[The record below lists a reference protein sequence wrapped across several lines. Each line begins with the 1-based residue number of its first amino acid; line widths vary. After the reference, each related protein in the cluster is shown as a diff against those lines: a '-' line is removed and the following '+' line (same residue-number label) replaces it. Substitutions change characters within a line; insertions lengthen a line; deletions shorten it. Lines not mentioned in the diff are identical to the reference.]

1 MMEGDTRRDLSIV
14 LCGEAGQGIQTV
26 EFVLTRVLKRSG
38 YHVFATKEYMSR
50 VRGGFNST
58 EIRVSSRR
66 VAAHVDRIDLLIPL
80 GTGAIEH
87 MGDRVT
93 SDTLILGDCDVLGEC
108 SHLGDEHPIFDVPFT
123 AMAEQLGSK
132 MYANVIGVGV
142 IGGILDADPE
152 VVRDYLTEIFARKG
166 EEVVASN
173 IEACEQGYVIGKQ
186 YVEEGLISAG
196 FPKDPS
202 IRDDVLLN
210 GAEAV
215 ATGAIAGGCNV
226 ITSYPMSPS
235 TGVLTFLAKQAK
247 EFDIVAE
254 QAEDEVAA
262 INMALGAWY
271 AGGRALVTTSGGGFA
286 LMVEG
291 VSLAGMI
298 ETPVVIH
305 LAQRPGPATGLPTR
319 TEQGDL
325 NLVLYAG
332 HGSFPRIILAPGDIH
347 QAFHLTRQAFDLADR
362 FQVPVFVLTDQ
373 YMMDTYYNTP
383 PVDMDYP
390 APESHVVT
398 TGPDYKRYA
407 ITPDGI
413 SPRGIPGMGDGLVK
427 VDSDEHTEDGSITED
442 LDVRNQM
449 VEKRLRKAD
458 AMMGAVIPPEVI
470 GPGNA
475 PLLVIGWGS
484 TYRVIREAV
493 GNIGGERIAFMHLQ
507 QVYPLPPEVETMIGS
522 AQRAVIIEG
531 NATSQLGRLIRSETG
546 LNIPDRLLKYN
557 GMQFSVE
564 EVQAYLEGVL
574 EEVV

>member
-1 MMEGDTRRDLSIV
+1 MEGEKRRDLSIV

-38 YHVFATKEYMSR
+38 YNVFATKEYMSR

-58 EIRVSSRR
+58 EIRVSSHR

-93 SDTLILGDCDVLGEC
+93 RDTIVLGDCAVLGEC
-108 SHLGDEHPIFDVPFT
+108 SHLGWEHQIHDVPFT
-123 AMAEQLGSK
+123 AMAEKLGNK

-142 IGGILDADPE
+142 IGGILNADPE
-152 VVRDYLTEIFARKG
+152 VVRDYLTEIFGRKG

-173 IEACEQGYVIGKQ
+173 IKACEQGYVIGKR
-186 YVEEGLISAG
+186 YAEEGLITTG
-196 FPKDPS
+196 FPKNGS
-202 IRDDVLLN
+202 ISDEMLLN

-215 ATGAIAGGCNV
+215 GTGAIAGGCNV

-332 HGSFPRIILAPGDIH
+332 HGAFPRIILAPGDIH

-383 PVDMDYP
+383 PLDMDYP
-390 APESHVVT
+390 APKSHVVT
-398 TGPDYKRYA
+398 TSPDYRRYA

-413 SPRGIPGMGDGLVK
+413 SPRGIPGMGEGLVK
-427 VDSDEHTEDGSITED
+427 VDSDEHTEDGTITED
-442 LDVRNQM
+442 LDVRKQM

-458 AMMGAVIPPEVI
+458 AMMNAFIQPEVI
-470 GPGNA
+470 GPGDA
-475 PLLVIGWGS
+475 TLLVIGWGS
-484 TYRVIREAV
+484 TYHIIREAV
-493 GNIGGERIAFMHLQ
+493 GNIGSDRIAFMHLQ
-507 QVYPLPPEVETMIGS
+507 QVYPLPPEVETRIGS

-546 LNIPDRLLKYN
+546 IHIPDRLLKYN
-557 GMQFSVE
+557 GLQFSVE
-564 EVQAYLEGVL
+564 EVQAYLEGML
-574 EEVV
+574 EEVG